1 MSNLSSEAPSQKQV
15 AIVLV
20 TGILAVSTAAVFI
33 RLAIAATDTAG
44 VQFSLFL
51 AAARLVIASTVLLP
65 TWRTMQFNQL
75 NRQGLGF
82 AIAAGVCLAAHFAA
96 WITSLTFTSI
106 AASAT
111 LVTTNPIWVALIS
124 WVWFKEAPN
133 RITALGIVIALMGG
147 GLIASSSDST
157 AAASHP
163 LLGNLLAIVGAIMAS
178 FYFLLGREAQQ
189 RGLSIG
195 RYAAIAYTTGAF
207 VLLPLPLL
215 VGGHYLGYP
224 ATVYFYTLMMA
235 LAAQV
240 IGHTAIN
247 WSVRWV
253 SPTLV
258 TLALLFEPVGASV
271 LGYIVFEEAPSSL
284 VLIGAVVVLIGVTIA
299 VVGDW
304 NRSNN

>member
-1 MSNLSSEAPSQKQV
+1 MSNLSRAVPSQKQV
-15 AIVLV
+15 AFVLIV
-20 TGILAVSTAAVFI
+20 GILAVSTAAVFI

-51 AAARLVIASTVLLP
+51 AAARLVIASVVLFP
-65 TWRTMQFNQL
+65 AWRTMQFSQL
-75 NRQGLGF
+75 NQQGIGF
-82 AIAAGVCLAAHFAA
+82 AIAAGVSLSIHFAA
-96 WITSLTFTSI
+96 WISSLSFTSI
-106 AASAT
+106 AASAA
-111 LVTTNPIWVALIS
+111 LVTTNPIWIALMS
-124 WVWFKEAPN
+124 WVWFKEIPS
-133 RITALGIVIALMGG
+133 RKTALGILIALIGG
-147 GLIASSSDST
+147 GLIASSTNST

-178 FYFLLGREAQQ
+178 LYFLLGREAQRQ
-189 RGLSIG
+189 GLGIG
-195 RYAAIAYTTGAF
+195 RYAAIAYSTGAI

-215 VGGHYLGYP
+215 AGGNYLGYP
-224 ATVYFYTLMMA
+224 AAVYFYTLMMA
-235 LAAQV
+235 LASQV

-258 TLALLFEPVGASV
+258 TLALLFEPVGASI
-271 LGYIVFEEAPSSL
+271 LGYIVFEEIPSSL
-284 VLIGAVVVLIGVTIA
+284 VFTGALVVLIGVTIA